1 MSLSLTVEDVTPC
14 LWGKRKTVLTTL
26 TNYGY
31 ALYTLNML
39 KSLKEVNPDQ
49 KVLVVSLDKKAH
61 ALFQQR
67 GYHSICVDTDLEDF
81 NSWNQKRYD
90 KICYFKVLLIYRV
103 LSLGLNVMLID
114 GDIVFH
120 KDPMMDIVSWESQEE
135 NEVWIQND
143 HQMDNDWEQL
153 CTGYH
158 FIRSTPTLIEL
169 YDCVSDAGL
178 ERYRIC
184 AMDHNDQ
191 LYFNKYVKPH
201 CSFKVLPLI
210 NYPNGK
216 MFYDNCS
223 SIMATAVMV
232 HFNWVI
238 GHEKMARM
246 KRHHMWILTEEEE
259 EI

>member
-1 MSLSLTVEDVTPC
+1 MSITLTIEDVMPC
-14 LWGKRKTVLTTL
+14 LWGQKKTVLTTL

-39 KSLKEVNPDQ
+39 KSLKQVNPEQ
-49 KVLVVSLDKKAH
+49 KVFVVCLDKKAYT
-61 ALFQQR
+61 LFQSR
-67 GYHSICVDTDLEDF
+67 GYHAFCIDTDLEEF

-90 KICYFKVLLIYRV
+90 KICYFKVLLIYRI
-103 LSLGLNVMLID
+103 LQLGLNVMLID
-114 GDIVFH
+114 GDIVFK
-120 KDPMMDIVSWESQEE
+120 KDPMEDIQSWEDETS

-143 HQMDNDWEQL
+143 HQYDNDWEQL

-158 FIRSTPTLIEL
+158 FIRSTPLLIKL
-169 YDCVSDAGL
+169 YDCVSAEGL

-201 CSFKVLPLI
+201 CSFRVLPLVK
-210 NYPNGK
+210 YPNGK
-216 MFYDNCS
+216 MFYENS
-223 SIMATAVMV
+223 TSILSTAVMI

-246 KRHHMWILTEEEE
+246 KSYKMWILTEEEE
-259 EI
+259 EF